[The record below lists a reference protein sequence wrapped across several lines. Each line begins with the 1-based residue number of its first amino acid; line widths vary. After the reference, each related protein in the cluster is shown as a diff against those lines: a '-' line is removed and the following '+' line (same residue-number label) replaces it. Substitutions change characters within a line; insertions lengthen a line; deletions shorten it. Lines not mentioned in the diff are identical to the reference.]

1 MKGGHGSDWRRE
13 LELGSPQAVASHSGE
28 DRSEES
34 AVIAGLVRRAQARDA
49 TAFAEL
55 IGRYERMAL
64 SIAYS
69 VLHEP
74 TAAGDVTQD
83 AFIRAWERLGDLK
96 DPARFGP
103 WLSGVV
109 RNGAIDARRRNKL
122 QPRSMQA
129 DPSQAQ
135 AVVASGRWTADPLD
149 ELSRRERHETLESA
163 LAELDEVSR
172 SAVVLRYYDNMSSK
186 EIGELLDLAPTAVD
200 MRLSRARQQ
209 LRRKLGATG
218 VFADKAAR

>member
-1 MKGGHGSDWRRE
+1 
-13 LELGSPQAVASHSGE
+13 LELGSPENASCPNGQDRAQESAAVA
-28 DRSEES
+28 
-34 AVIAGLVRRAQARDA
+34 ALVRRAQAKDPE
-49 TAFAEL
+49 AFAEL
-55 IGRYERMAL
+55 VGRYERMAL

-69 VLHEP
+69 VLGEA

-83 AFIRAWERLGDLK
+83 AFIRAWERLRDLS

-109 RNGAIDARRRNKL
+109 RNGAIDALRRRRL

-129 DPSQAQ
+129 DPGERQA
-135 AVVASGRWTADPLD
+135 AAFNDRWTADPLN
-149 ELSRRERHETLESA
+149 ELSRREQHETLGSA
-163 LAELDEVSR
+163 LAELDDVSR
-172 SAVVLRYYDNMSSK
+172 SVVVLRYYDNMSSK

-209 LRRKLGATG
+209 LRRKLTATG
-218 VFADKAAR
+218 AFADKTDH

>member
-1 MKGGHGSDWRRE
+1 
-13 LELGSPQAVASHSGE
+13 LEIGSPQPVASLVGE
-28 DRSEES
+28 PRPADCE
-34 AVIAGLVRRAQARDA
+34 VIAALVRRAQARDA
-49 TAFAEL
+49 AAFAEL
-55 IGRYERMAL
+55 IGRYERLAL

-69 VLHEP
+69 VVGEA

-83 AFIRAWERLGDLK
+83 AFIRAWERLSDLK
-96 DPARFGP
+96 DPARFGS

-109 RNGAIDARRRNKL
+109 RNAAIDARRRNKL

-135 AVVASGRWTADPLD
+135 AVAATGRWTADPLE

-172 SAVVLRYYDNMSSK
+172 SAVVLRYFDNMSSK
-186 EIGELLDLAPTAVD
+186 EIGELLDLAPAAVD

-218 VFADKAAR
+218 VFADKAAG

>member
-1 MKGGHGSDWRRE
+1 LQPG
-13 LELGSPQAVASHSGE
+13 LPQAVASRSTE
-28 DRSEES
+28 DTAVDS
-34 AVIAGLVRRAQARDA
+34 AVVAGLVRRAQSRDA

-69 VLHEP
+69 VLGDA

-83 AFIRAWERLGDLK
+83 AFIRAWERLSDLK
-96 DPARFGP
+96 DPARFGS

-109 RNGAIDARRRNKL
+109 RNGAIDARRRKRL
-122 QPRSMQA
+122 QPQSMQA

-135 AVVASGRWTADPLD
+135 AVVANDRWTADPLD
-149 ELSRRERHETLESA
+149 ELSRRERHDVLASA

-172 SAVVLRYYDNMSSK
+172 SAVVLRYYENMSSK
-186 EIGELLDLAPTAVD
+186 EIGDLLDLAPTAVD

-209 LRRKLGATG
+209 LRRKLGATS
-218 VFADKAAR
+218 VFAERAAD

>member
-1 MKGGHGSDWRRE
+1 
-13 LELGSPQAVASHSGE
+13 
-28 DRSEES
+28 
-34 AVIAGLVRRAQARDA
+34 LVRRAQAKDP

-69 VLHEP
+69 VLGEAS
-74 TAAGDVTQD
+74 AAGDAVQE

-96 DPARFGP
+96 DPGRFGS

-109 RNGAIDARRRNKL
+109 RNGAIDAKRRRRL

-135 AVVASGRWTADPLD
+135 ALAVNERWTADPLD
-149 ELSRRERHETLESA
+149 ELGRRERHDTLESA
-163 LAELDEVSR
+163 LAELDEVTR
-172 SAVVLRYYDNMSSK
+172 SAVVLRYYDNKSSK
-186 EIGELLDLAPTAVD
+186 EIGDLLDLAPTAVD

-209 LRRKLGATG
+209 LRRKLTATG
-218 VFADKAAR
+218 VFADKSVE

>member
-1 MKGGHGSDWRRE
+1 MPSGS
-13 LELGSPQAVASHSGE
+13 LQPAASPAGEGRAAESEAV
-28 DRSEES
+28 
-34 AVIAGLVRRAQARDA
+34 AGLVRRAQARDA
-49 TAFAEL
+49 AAFAEL

-69 VLHEP
+69 VLGEAS
-74 TAAGDVTQD
+74 AAGDATQE
-83 AFIRAWERLGDLK
+83 AFIRAWEHLSDLK
-96 DPARFGP
+96 EPARFGP

-109 RNGAIDARRRNKL
+109 RNGAIDAHRRNRL

-135 AVVASGRWTADPLD
+135 AVVANNRWTSDPLD
-149 ELSRRERHETLESA
+149 ELGRRERHETLEAA
-163 LAELDEVSR
+163 LAELDDVSR

-186 EIGELLDLAPTAVD
+186 EIGELLDMAPTAVD

-209 LRRKLGATG
+209 LRRKLSATG
-218 VFADKAAR
+218 VFADKAAE

>member
-1 MKGGHGSDWRRE
+1 
-13 LELGSPQAVASHSGE
+13 
-28 DRSEES
+28 
-34 AVIAGLVRRAQARDA
+34 
-49 TAFAEL
+49 
-55 IGRYERMAL
+55 MAL

-69 VLHEP
+69 VLGEA

-109 RNGAIDARRRNKL
+109 RNGAIDARRRRKL

-135 AVVASGRWTADPLD
+135 AVAFNERWNADPLD
-149 ELSRRERHETLESA
+149 QLSQRERHDTLESA
-163 LAELDEVSR
+163 LAELDDISR
-172 SAVVLRYYDNMSSK
+172 QAVVLRYYDNMSSK

-209 LRRKLGATG
+209 LRRRLGASS
-218 VFADKAAR
+218 VFADRAAG